1 MAFDPVTEVLSI
13 GSKLIDRL
21 WPDPAQRDQAKIQLL
36 QLQQTGELATLT
48 ATTDLAKAQAA
59 INQQEAA
66 STSLFVAGWRPFVG
80 WCCGAAFA
88 YAFILQPFVT
98 FLLAVF
104 HVPVDPKTLPVL
116 DVSSMMPVLLG
127 MLGLGAMRSYE
138 KVQGA
143 ADTAQ

>member
-88 YAFILQPFVT
+88 YAFILQPFIT

-143 ADTAQ
+143 ADSAQ